1 MTQNAPKTVPGAL
14 PRGPEVAPRAP
25 KCSPRASKNPPGAPT
40 SPPRPP
46 KYAQGVS
53 EGPPGR
59 HWDLKMEAQGAIWTS
74 KWRSG
79 DPFRPQNG
87 GLGVRSKKFRKTMKL
102 STRVHNLQLEIG
114 ASTRPN
120 VDKTKRA
127 WGANSSKDVRS
138 EGGEPSS
145 NCTSIFL
152 NIQTSIGRRG
162 SAGVAKRLELF
173 FENFKIYF

>member
-1 MTQNAPKTVPGAL
+1 MTPEASKVR
-14 PRGPEVAPRAP
+14 PRGLRGISRTPFRV
-25 KCSPRASKNPPGAPT
+25 
-40 SPPRPP
+40 
-46 KYAQGVS
+46 
-53 EGPPGR
+53 
-59 HWDLKMEAQGAIWTS
+59 HWDLKMEAQGGIWTS

-79 DPFRPQNG
+79 GPFRPQNG

-114 ASTRPN
+114 VSTRPN

-127 WGANSSKDVRS
+127 WVANSSQDVRS

-145 NCTSIFL
+145 NCMSIFL

-162 SAGVAKRLELF
+162 SAGVAKRLEYQI
-173 FENFKIYF
+173 KHI